1 MYGLL
6 GYLKIWNLR
15 VQKNRNIEKFAFKGV
30 QMNSF
35 AIYITSVGSNALQV
49 TRVM

>member
-1 MYGLL
+1 MVVRISENLE
-6 GYLKIWNLR
+6 LR

-35 AIYITSVGSNALQV
+35 AIYY
-49 TRVM
+49 